1 MACIRRHSSDG
12 PKRATGL
19 QCETEKGNAQR
30 SRRSLGFTQYGQ
42 TRKMGGAPGLGPVQ
56 SYGLV
61 LCTAQPGL
69 AAYWGGLIPMLA
81 GAYVGGEFAQLGGQ
95 LTEIHT
101 TVDVKQR
108 FHQGVT
114 FDFLL
119 KNILNG
125 LSNSPLHV

>member
-81 GAYVGGEFAQLGGQ
+81 GAYAGGEFAQLDGQ
-95 LTEIHT
+95 LTEVHSA
-101 TVDVKQR
+101 VGLKQR

-125 LSNSPLHV
+125 IRNSVLHV